1 MSNSQSLSNI
11 PIEIPSKSINIFN
24 EEENTERNLS
34 KNIFNSKNKES
45 SQNLV
50 NSNKNYV

>member
-11 PIEIPSKSINIFN
+11 PIEIPSKSTNIFN
-24 EEENTERNLS
+24 REENTERNLS
-34 KNIFNSKNKES
+34 KNIFNSENKEN

-50 NSNKNYV
+50 NSNKKEV